1 MSSWTE
7 ILQRI
12 NGIASDPGMMTGPGA
27 FFRGHSDS
35 KWDLTPSLG
44 RLILEPDTESRLYYQ
59 FLSYGGYLI
68 PARSSTWDVYFMMQ
82 HHGLPTRLLDWT
94 ESLAVALYFA
104 MRNATSEAA
113 IWILSPYWLNH
124 SMLGRWAVER
134 LDSAF
139 PSGYEDYFIND
150 RSSSYGRFPAPA
162 IAVSGGSDSSRMRS
176 QRAVFTLHGDLERPL
191 NKSVKNVAWKVTIPK
206 KAFEDARLFLKNAGV
221 NEFSLFPDLDGL
233 GRHLR
238 DVELSTLPKAK
249 VEGHYEP
256 PPKLWTS
263 ESDESP
269 NKSMNRTRK

>member
-1 MSSWTE
+1 MSSWAE

-12 NGIASDPGMMTGPGA
+12 NEISSDPGMMTGPGA

-35 KWDLTPSLG
+35 TWDLTPGLG
-44 RLILEPDTESRLYYQ
+44 RLILERDTESRLYYR
-59 FLSYGGYLI
+59 FLSYGGHLI
-68 PARSSTWDVYFMMQ
+68 PARSSTWDVQFLMQ
-82 HHGLPTRLLDWT
+82 HHGLPTRLLDWS

-104 MRNATSEAA
+104 LRGATSQAA

-124 SMLGRWAVER
+124 MMLGRMEIER

-139 PSGYEDYFIND
+139 PSGYEEYFIND
-150 RSSSYGRFPAPA
+150 RSSSYGRFPAPV

-191 NKSVKNVAWKVTIPK
+191 NQSVKNVAWKVLIPK
-206 KAFEDARLFLKNAGV
+206 KAFEDAKRFLNNAGV

-256 PPKLWTS
+256 PPTLWTS

-269 NKSMNRTRK
+269 NKSMNRTRN